1 MCSFTVRQA
10 RSATGATP
18 DAFQVGT
25 GTAGAVGAA
34 NCATGAFLV
43 IPNNSVTVQ
52 YIYSDSRLL
61 AIFVYFAKA
70 VISGLWAIL
79 AEQHAH

>member
-1 MCSFTVRQA
+1 MVRFLSTQANSLLGMCSFTVRQA
-10 RSATGATP
+10 RSASGATP

-61 AIFVYFAKA
+61 AICLL
-70 VISGLWAIL
+70 S
-79 AEQHAH
+79 

>member
-1 MCSFTVRQA
+1 MIRFLSTQANSLLGMCSFTVRQA

-61 AIFVYFAKA
+61 AICLLSV
-70 VISGLWAIL
+70 
-79 AEQHAH
+79 

>member
-1 MCSFTVRQA
+1 MIRFLSTQANSLLGMCSFTVRQA

-43 IPNNSVTVQ
+43 IPNNGVTVQ
-52 YIYSDSRLL
+52 YIYSNSRLL
-61 AIFVYFAKA
+61 AIC
-70 VISGLWAIL
+70 LL
-79 AEQHAH
+79 C

>member
-1 MCSFTVRQA
+1 MPLIKFLSTQANSLLGMCSFTVRQA

-61 AIFVYFAKA
+61 SRVF
-70 VISGLWAIL
+70 L
-79 AEQHAH
+79 